1 MSNLTLNFFGELI
14 KVDKPKSLSSL
25 RNEISQLL
33 GLETQDTAE
42 IILTY
47 DKNGEKIT
55 ISSDEELKTF
65 LNTKLTKINLEISQN
80 SKIYKDNLNKLKEQ
94 NLKDKKALEEL
105 LKKKK
110 ELKSLKETK
119 FIPLKEEL
127 KEIESKLFALFQRK
141 NDIKKTIL
149 EETKQIEKEEK
160 ENNQK
165 IQEIQKKLGI
175 LNEKSEKT
183 LKVEKEHP
191 QAYPCYIGKRH
202 NMPPNKNQLNIQ
214 YKPNPSPHVH
224 PCFFPRKYHIHPN
237 KKQLNIQFKPN
248 PCPHVHPCFF
258 PKKYHIHPNK
268 KQLNIQYKPNPCPH
282 VHPCFFPKKY
292 HIHPNKK
299 QLKVNFA
306 KTEYIDI
313 PKDLNTTKTEPNE
326 SNNDLDLKMKT
337 IDDWGKCLLLKTQ
350 ELSNKL
356 AEKFKDLP
364 TLKISTDIYN
374 DMNKE
379 EDKEEKL
386 KSNKKVENKT
396 LYGMRPENV
405 PKKNNLCPTK
415 GNMTDNEKKPEHF
428 GVKCDQCGVNPI
440 VGCRYKCA
448 VCPNFD
454 YCEECEQKFAIK
466 HNHAFFKITD
476 PSMRPLI
483 SKNFFQK

>member
-25 RNEISQLL
+25 RNEISQLF
-33 GLETQDTAE
+33 GLDPQDAAE

-47 DKNGEKIT
+47 DKNGEKTT
-55 ISSDEELKTF
+55 ISSDEDLKTF
-65 LNTKLTKINLEISQN
+65 LNSKFTRINLEISQN

-110 ELKSLKETK
+110 ELKNLKETK

-127 KEIESKLFALFQRK
+127 KEIESKLFTLFQRK

-165 IQEIQKKLGI
+165 IQEIQIKLGI

-183 LKVEKEHP
+183 LKVEKANP
-191 QAYPCYIGKRH
+191 QVYPCYIGKRH
-202 NMPPNKNQLNIQ
+202 MPPNKNQLNIQ

-237 KKQLNIQFKPN
+237 KKQL
-248 PCPHVHPCFF
+248 
-258 PKKYHIHPNK
+258 
-268 KQLNIQYKPNPCPH
+268 
-282 VHPCFFPKKY
+282 
-292 HIHPNKK
+292 
-299 QLKVNFA
+299 KVNFA

-313 PKDLNTTKTEPNE
+313 PKDSNTTKTEPNE
-326 SNNDLDLKMKT
+326 SDTDLDLKMKT

-374 DMNKE
+374 TMNKE

-386 KSNKKVENKT
+386 KSNKKAENKP
-396 LYGMRPENV
+396 LYGIRPQNV
-405 PKKNNLCPTK
+405 PKKMNLCPTK
-415 GNMTDNEKKPEHF
+415 GNMIDKEKKTKHF

-440 VGCRYKCA
+440 VGCRYKCS

-454 YCEECEQKFAIK
+454 YCEECEKKFATK

-483 SKNFFQK
+483 SKNFFKK

>member
-1 MSNLTLNFFGELI
+1 MSNLTLNFFGESI
-14 KVDKPKSLSSL
+14 KVDFPKSLSSL
-25 RNEISQLL
+25 RNEISQLFCL
-33 GLETQDTAE
+33 DSQDAAE

-47 DKNGEKIT
+47 DKNGEKMI
-55 ISSDEELKTF
+55 ISNDEELKTF
-65 LNTKLTKINLEISQN
+65 LNSKITQINLDISQN
-80 SKIYKDNLNKLKEQ
+80 SKIYKENFNKIQEQ
-94 NLKDKKALEEL
+94 NLKDKKTLEEL
-105 LKKKK
+105 LKKQK
-110 ELKSLKETK
+110 ELKNLKETK

-127 KEIESKLFALFQRK
+127 KEIESQIYKLFQRK
-141 NDIKKTIL
+141 NDIRKKIFEGVREIEKQEKENTQKIKEIQQKL
-149 EETKQIEKEEK
+149 GIQIEKTEKPSNCEK
-160 ENNQK
+160 ENNLRFGPPK
-165 IQEIQKKLGI
+165 FRMP
-175 LNEKSEKT
+175 NPCPP
-183 LKVEKEHP
+183 VHP
-191 QAYPCYIGKRH
+191 CFFERKYHIR
-202 NMPPNKNQLNIQ
+202 PNKNQIKLKSN
-214 YKPNPSPHVH
+214 PHPSPHVH
-224 PCFFPRKYHIHPN
+224 PCFFERKYHIHPN
-237 KKQLNIQFKPN
+237 KN
-248 PCPHVHPCFF
+248 
-258 PKKYHIHPNK
+258 
-268 KQLNIQYKPNPCPH
+268 
-282 VHPCFFPKKY
+282 
-292 HIHPNKK
+292 
-299 QLKVNFA
+299 QLKVNFGN
-306 KTEYIDI
+306 TEYINI
-313 PKDLNTTKTEPNE
+313 PKDSKTNKTEPNE

-386 KSNKKVENKT
+386 KSNKKLENKI
-396 LYGMRPENV
+396 LYGMTPENV

>member
-1 MSNLTLNFFGELI
+1 MSNITLNFFGEII

-25 RNEISQLL
+25 RNEISQLFCL
-33 GLETQDTAE
+33 DTQDTLE

-47 DKNGEKIT
+47 DKNGEKMI
-55 ISSDEELKTF
+55 ISNDEELKTF
-65 LNTKLTKINLEISQN
+65 LNSKFTKINLEISQN

-110 ELKSLKETK
+110 ELKKLKETK
-119 FIPLKEEL
+119 FTTLKEEL
-127 KEIESKLFALFQRK
+127 KEIESKLFKLFQRK

-149 EETKQIEKEEK
+149 EGTKQIEKEEK

-175 LNEKSEKT
+175 LNEKSEKIEKT
-183 LKVEKEHP
+183 LQSEKAHP
-191 QAYPCYIGKRH
+191 QKYPCYFGKRH
-202 NMPPNKNQLNIQ
+202 NMQQNKNQLNM
-214 YKPNPSPHVH
+214 
-224 PCFFPRKYHIHPN
+224 
-237 KKQLNIQFKPN
+237 
-248 PCPHVHPCFF
+248 
-258 PKKYHIHPNK
+258 
-268 KQLNIQYKPNPCPH
+268 QYKPNPCPH
-282 VHPCFFPKKY
+282 VHPCFFPRKY
-292 HIHPNKK
+292 HIQPNKK

-313 PKDLNTTKTEPNE
+313 PKDSNSTKTEPNE
-326 SNNDLDLKMKT
+326 SNNDLDLKIKT

-364 TLKISTDIYN
+364 TLKISKDIYN
-374 DMNKE
+374 TMKNE

-386 KSNKKVENKT
+386 KSNKKEENKS
-396 LYGMRPENV
+396 GMRPENV
-405 PKKNNLCPTK
+405 PKKIDSCPK
-415 GNMTDNEKKPEHF
+415 EGNMVDKEKKSKHF
-428 GVKCDQCGVNPI
+428 GVKCDQCGVIPI
-440 VGCRYKCA
+440 IGCRYKCS

-454 YCEECEQKFAIK
+454 YCEECEKKYATE

-483 SKNFFQK
+483 SKNFSKK